1 MSPTEQLLTSLKR
14 VVGVSRKRA
23 AADIALKRV
32 GGCIEKQKQ
41 VEDGPVQDQGEESG
55 KSTEDS

>member
-14 VVGVSRKRA
+14 EGVSRKRA

-32 GGCIEKQKQ
+32 GVSRNKSRWKMVPYKTKEKK
-41 VEDGPVQDQGEESG
+41 VV
-55 KSTEDS
+55 KALKTR